1 MKYTISKGKVKVKN
15 KTSKTI
21 KMKVKV
27 KSKTSKTIKMKVK
40 VKNKTSKTKT
50 GHRWESRQF
59 MKVAVMEED

>member
-27 KSKTSKTIKMKVK
+27 KNKM
-40 VKNKTSKTKT
+40 SKTKT